1 MKKVVKIKESE
12 LVNLIDKL
20 IKESVITEDISS
32 SNEIYELKNSINNF
46 MREKLLNGY
55 LNRDYVLDNK
65 ITPKEMVDRYNE
77 VIYIINNDL
86 LYSLESNKSHYET
99 LARNR
104 ENDARFPNG

>member
-77 VIYIINNDL
+77 VIDIINKDL
-86 LYSLESNKSHYET
+86 LLSLENNKNSFIT
-99 LARNR
+99 LSKNR
-104 ENDARFPNG
+104 ETDQRF

>member
-20 IKESVITEDISS
+20 IKESVISEDISS

-77 VIYIINNDL
+77 VIDIINKDL
-86 LYSLESNKSHYET
+86 LLSLENNKNSFIT
-99 LARNR
+99 LSKNR
-104 ENDARFPNG
+104 ETDQRF